1 MMELAPTVRVAMG
14 MEIMELSLLITED
27 IMEGMVVVDVTTVED
42 MLVELVEV
50 LTPNKVV
57 VL

>member
-14 MEIMELSLLITED
+14 MEIMELLLLITED
-27 IMEGMVVVDVTTVED
+27 IMEGMVVDVTTVED

>member
-1 MMELAPTVRVAMG
+1 VRVAMG
-14 MEIMELSLLITED
+14 MEIMELSLLITEG
-27 IMEGMVVVDVTTVED
+27 IMEGMAVVDVTTVED
-42 MLVELVEV
+42 MLVGLVEV